1 MTVSARTIETPFARS
16 EYEGRVERVKA
27 RMEEH
32 GVDVL
37 VSADP
42 ANMNY
47 LTGYDASSYYV
58 PQAVVVAHALDE
70 PLWVGRDMDGAC
82 AMVTTHL
89 DENHILGYGDE
100 YVVDPATRHPMTF
113 LAEALAERG
122 LGDGR
127 IGTEEDSICFTPRGL
142 AAIETALPDA
152 TLVDADL
159 LVNWVR
165 TVKSDAEIEVMREA
179 GRIANDAMATATEV
193 IRPGVRECDAA
204 ADVYH
209 KLIAGNS
216 EFGGSEPIR
225 PSMPSGEKTATP
237 HLSWTDN
244 PYANDTAVNIELG
257 GCRHRYH
264 VGLSRTIYLGTPPDS
279 LKQLAE
285 VTVAGFDAM
294 LERVGPGVTCHDVAT
309 VFYDHIESLGYSK
322 DSRCGYGIGIGY
334 PPAAWIERTTS
345 LAKGDQTPLERNM
358 TLHVVLGMWLG
369 TGGFM
374 FTEAIAVTDDGYESL
389 SSFQRELL
397 VHA

>member
-1 MTVSARTIETPFARS
+1 MVTRTIETPFAHS
-16 EYEGRVERVKA
+16 EYEARVDRVKA

-58 PQAVVVAHALDE
+58 PQAVVVAQSLDE
-70 PLWVGRDMDGAC
+70 PLWVGREMDGAC
-82 AMVTTHL
+82 ALVTTHL
-89 DENHILGYGDE
+89 DDENILGYGDE

-142 AAIETALPDA
+142 SSIKGALPNA

-179 GRIANDAMATATEV
+179 GRIANDAMETAATV

-209 KLIAGNS
+209 KLISGNA

-244 PYANDTAVNIELG
+244 PYEDDTAVNIELG

-264 VGLSRTIYLGTPPDS
+264 VGLSRTVYLGTPPDS

-285 VTVAGFDAM
+285 VTVDGFEAM
-294 LERVGPGVTCHDVAT
+294 LERVRPGATCHDVASA
-309 VFYDHIESLGYSK
+309 FYDHVERLGYSK

-345 LAKGDQTPLERNM
+345 LAKGDQTVIERNM
-358 TLHVVLGMWLG
+358 TLHVVLGMWLD

-374 FTEAIAVTDDGYESL
+374 FTEAIAVTDAGYESL
-389 SSFQRELL
+389 STFNRELL
-397 VHA
+397 AYA